1 MALRAKRDCNVCQ
14 YYWAAL
20 SLSFAES
27 LFFMDIIAWSPQV
40 SVNIMLFTEKYC
52 SPFRPECTLHVQGRG
67 IQRVATEIRQ

>member
-40 SVNIMLFTEKYC
+40 SVNIIIIIIIITTFINRLIAKSYN
-52 SPFRPECTLHVQGRG
+52 S
-67 IQRVATEIRQ
+67 I